1 MEKLHN
7 EPDVTRQDY
16 CAFVNELKLF
26 HQNRGTPIRQL
37 PKING
42 REIDLQ
48 KFYNT
53 VTALGGLQK
62 VIESQKWNMVAEIL
76 KLPKSCANFSLGLR
90 QIYIRYLGHYEKI
103 HFMGE
108 EPENEKNHSSESH
121 NRKLQLTL
129 FHQVPMVYNSS
140 QHDILDSVRKASGL
154 NKVFISSTDY
164 DKLCMSLL
172 CGLPNEQELA
182 LNVCTILSNEGNYM
196 LHLEQAPKLV
206 DLLLAQVGVWPKGD
220 QSLKMLYLESWK
232 DLKGRN
238 VHRFWRSTLDLENA
252 QLIQLLGLDLGVHDP
267 NDTLLNLETDP
278 GVLNVEGQRI
288 LRVALILHNLSFEK
302 NNIPVLLGNSS
313 FIRFVLLCVHSSWS
327 NLKQTAYDTLSNI
340 ASKMKLAIEKDICSR
355 IMFQTVMEGI
365 VSPDRY
371 MNIRSMD
378 ILSQL
383 CSYEPNEDIIP
394 SRLDVEVYQQMVS
407 FLTVHDI
414 MLLFYTLEA
423 LYALSD
429 LGRYACDKIV
439 CVHRCI
445 GALVSLLT
453 LEPNQYGP
461 SGQINMKIVETLVPA
476 DPDTEQETKPV
487 ISSNELTKPS
497 SPAPAASSASNDV
510 DSETFANNWLKS
522 TYEASSGYSVPR
534 NEIYAEY
541 VSFCSKA
548 GRKGV
553 VNANIF
559 ASCVKNSFPSCG
571 LKKIESGNGIIT
583 FHHDGLRKK
592 VSTTQT
598 GPPLTKNNNN
608 ANTVSKVPQSV
619 PVTCKPGQKQSHS
632 PILKA
637 QLSAPPRSGMTS
649 PPLKRSNQCASNGQK
664 SISSAVPNCMPQSS
678 TPNSSVIPTTSGSS
692 TLIKSL
698 LANKVQ
704 QRNLHRHVVPQ
715 NVSKMVIY
723 SPEKVNSLN
732 QGILG
737 SPTTVVRC
745 IRPSAM
751 TGVNI
756 NSHIRTPLHARMF
769 HNRGRTI
776 TTTSPRMLKTSAV
789 VTSKIPPKIIKQNI
803 VMSNISTA
811 RLNGVQRDV
820 QMEMCTQEEGPKS
833 SSGVNY
839 SQITQVNCVQNHVS
853 SDSSIDKDSISLD
866 SDSLQSSKDIDL
878 CNDLEKNCF
887 SKSQENSVM
896 HRFNMS
902 NEPSSSENHLTS
914 RSKPSPDGFSSPKEQ
929 IGSNVNF
936 VNSSAVSGLSVKAQS
951 VNNLP
956 KISSSILKSV
966 LGDLDTQ
973 CDDLT
978 KQQLQQLHK
987 DKICKRAPLLNGL
1000 LDRGKIP
1007 LPKDIQSNTVI
1018 QNGNKFNNVDIEL
1031 NSECKSPT
1039 KHVQSTLNSSIISV
1053 PSVNSVSSSQMNS
1066 SLLHTQS
1073 SNSHTLPSSTDSAMV
1088 PSSPSTN
1095 SAVTYVS
1102 TLNSSVSPTVL
1113 NSNILPA
1120 TAFHSNGDNLM
1131 QICTGQTTLS
1141 GTIEVQP
1148 DQKGVVRLHI
1158 ESPENSNQGSDLSSI
1173 SDITRTLECAS
1184 KAISRTNAECNT
1196 QVPYSGTCETTAT
1209 VTVITTN
1216 TSTLARTGQQVIVVN
1231 PTINQPQLHVQSP
1244 NVKFRIVHSIPKAEE
1259 SLDFV
1264 GIPRINSNQLN
1275 QIRHPV
1281 PETPSICAASLKRP
1295 SSDTGTMCAP
1305 TATKKPRIDTKT
1317 PLLEATL
1324 RLPTPV
1330 PCTVPSVSV
1339 NAKSFQDTQSFLL
1352 KSSQIDNLGS
1362 TPKLTTA
1369 KAVAVP
1375 IQNVDF
1381 PNEREAK
1388 TFSGLSSASDN
1399 PSLTS
1404 PSQVPP
1410 RSMTT
1415 TKLEY
1420 ICEWKDCGL
1429 KFSNPGSVFLHASK
1443 VHTPFCND
1451 DMVCLWEGCDSMKR
1465 RRFSLLTHLQD
1476 WHCNERVLHTQAMRR
1491 KQLSQQG
1498 KTSIPPPQMPPPH
1511 PGYAPD
1517 AALLAIRRHALQY
1530 INPKELS
1537 EEKESALT
1545 KSIRLTSA
1553 LILRNLVTHSALAR
1567 TYVRRFEP
1575 ELAYLAMSPVESART
1590 IAQCLSHL
1598 SRPHD

>member
-1 MEKLHN
+1 MFEMAS
-7 EPDVTRQDY
+7 R
-16 CAFVNELKLF
+16 
-26 HQNRGTPIRQL
+26 R
-37 PKING
+37 
-42 REIDLQ
+42 
-48 KFYNT
+48 
-53 VTALGGLQK
+53 
-62 VIESQKWNMVAEIL
+62 
-76 KLPKSCANFSLGLR
+76 KSSCV
-90 QIYIRYLGHYEKI
+90 QRYLGHYEKI

-108 EPENEKNHSSESH
+108 EPDHDKNQSSESH

-129 FHQVPMVYNSS
+129 FHQVPMVYNAL
-140 QHDILDSVRKASGL
+140 QHEVSDTARSTSGL
-154 NKVFISSTDY
+154 NQVFVSPTDY

-206 DLLLAQVGVWPKGD
+206 DLLIAQAGVWPQD
-220 QSLKMLYLESWK
+220 DNSLKMLYLENWK

-238 VHRFWRSTLDLENA
+238 MHRFWRSTLDLQNTHLA
-252 QLIQLLGLDLGVHDP
+252 QLLGLDLGEYDP
-267 NDTLLNLETDP
+267 DEKLLNLESDL
-278 GVLNVEGQRI
+278 GALNVEGQRV

-302 NNIPVLLGNSS
+302 NNVPVLVCNSS
-313 FIRFVLLCVHSSWS
+313 FIRFLLLSIHSSWA
-327 NLKQTAYDTLSNI
+327 NLKQTAYDTLANL
-340 ASKMKLAIEKDICSR
+340 ASEIKLSIEKDLCSR
-355 IMFQTVMEGI
+355 VMFQTVMDGI
-365 VSPDRY
+365 QSPDRY

-394 SRLDVEVYQQMVS
+394 SRLDVEAYQQMVS
-407 FLTVHDI
+407 FLTVHDV

-439 CVHRCI
+439 CVHRSI

-461 SGQINMKIVETLVPA
+461 SGQVKMKIVETLVPA
-476 DPDTEQETKPV
+476 ESDSEQEEKSASPAAAEQ
-487 ISSNELTKPS
+487 SASS
-497 SPAPAASSASNDV
+497 SPSPTSSSKDDV
-510 DSETFANNWLKS
+510 DSETFASNWLKS
-522 TYEASSGYSVPR
+522 TYEASAGSSMSR

-541 VSFCSKA
+541 VSYCSKA

-553 VNANIF
+553 VNANVF
-559 ASCVKNSFPSCG
+559 ANCVKNSFPQCG

-583 FHHDGLRKK
+583 FHHDGLKRKK
-592 VSTTQT
+592 VTTTQT
-598 GPPLTKNNNN
+598 GPPPSKSTNN
-608 ANTVSKVPQSV
+608 ANSFRKVPATPTTSAS
-619 PVTCKPGQKQSHS
+619 CKPGQKLTHS

-637 QLSAPPRSGMTS
+637 QLSAPPRSGVTS
-649 PPLKRSNQCASNGQK
+649 PPLKRPSQTASSGRKCASPTPVPNSVSQ
-664 SISSAVPNCMPQSS
+664 STTSSAQA
-678 TPNSSVIPTTSGSS
+678 TPTTTGSS

-704 QRNLHRHVVPQ
+704 QRNLQRQVVPQ

-723 SPEKVNSLN
+723 SPEKVAPLS
-732 QGILG
+732 QGIVG
-737 SPTTVVRC
+737 SPTTVMRCVR
-745 IRPSAM
+745 PGALSQ
-751 TGVNI
+751 VNL
-756 NSHIRTPLHARMF
+756 SSQIRTPIQARIVS
-769 HNRGRTI
+769 NKGRVI
-776 TTTSPRMLKTSAV
+776 TATPSRVIKSNPLVS
-789 VTSKIPPKIIKQNI
+789 SKMQPKLVKQTVI
-803 VMSNISTA
+803 ATAASTA

-820 QMEMCTQEEGPKS
+820 QMEVCTQDDDSKS
-833 SSGVNY
+833 TGDVTY
-839 SQITQVNCVQNHVS
+839 TQITQMNCLQNHVS
-853 SDSSIDKDSISLD
+853 NDSVADSKDSVSNDGDCLQSAKD
-866 SDSLQSSKDIDL
+866 SDVNSDFD
-878 CNDLEKNCF
+878 KNFLF
-887 SKSQENSVM
+887 SQIQENAVTY
-896 HRFNMS
+896 RLAGP
-902 NEPSSSENHLTS
+902 NELPPTS
-914 RSKPSPDGFSSPKEQ
+914 GNLLIVRSKPSTDGLSPPKEQ
-929 IGSNVNF
+929 NGSSVTF
-936 VNSSAVSGLSVKAQS
+936 VNSNSAVTGLSLVAQP
-951 VNNLP
+951 LIQP
-956 KISSSILKSV
+956 KILSSSASILKSV
-966 LGDLDTQ
+966 LGELDTQ
-973 CDDLT
+973 TDDLA
-978 KQQLQQLHK
+978 KQQQLHK

-1000 LDRGKIP
+1000 LDKGKVS
-1007 LPKDIQSNTVI
+1007 LPELQSTQLV
-1018 QNGNKFNNVDIEL
+1018 QNGSKTTSVGFEP
-1031 NSECKSPT
+1031 NSDESKSST
-1039 KHVQSTLNSSIISV
+1039 SFVQSTLNSGVIPVSSL
-1053 PSVNSVSSSQMNS
+1053 NSVVPTS
-1066 SLLHTQS
+1066 SLNSIVIPAS
-1073 SNSHTLPSSTDSAMV
+1073 SLNSVIIPASSLTSAIV
-1088 PSSPSTN
+1088 PSSSTSSLN
-1095 SAVTYVS
+1095 STVTYVS
-1102 TLNSSVSPTVL
+1102 TLNSSVTPVSVL
-1113 NSNILPA
+1113 NSAILPA

-1196 QVPYSGTCETTAT
+1196 QVPFCGACETTAT

-1216 TSTLARTGQQVIVVN
+1216 TSTLARTGQQIIVVT
-1231 PTINQPQLHVQSP
+1231 PALNQPQLHIQSP
-1244 NVKFRIVHSIPKAEE
+1244 NIKFRILHSIPKVEE
-1259 SLDFV
+1259 SVDLIGF
-1264 GIPRINSNQLN
+1264 PRVHLNQLN
-1275 QIRHPV
+1275 QLRQPS
-1281 PETPSICAASLKRP
+1281 PETPSITTASLKRP
-1295 SSDTGTMCAP
+1295 SSESMCIANDV
-1305 TATKKPRIDTKT
+1305 KKPRIDTKT

-1330 PCTVPSVSV
+1330 PCSVSASDV
-1339 NAKSFQDTQSFLL
+1339 NAKPFHEPQSFLI
-1352 KSSQIDNLGS
+1352 KSSQIENLGS

-1375 IQNVDF
+1375 VQNVDF
-1381 PNEREAK
+1381 PNEREVK

-1399 PSLTS
+1399 PSLTA

-1410 RSMTT
+1410 RSISSA
-1415 TKLEY
+1415 KLEY
-1420 ICEWKDCGL
+1420 FCEWKDCGL

-1443 VHTPFCND
+1443 VHAPLCND
-1451 DMVCLWEGCDSMKR
+1451 DMICQWEGCDSMKR

-1476 WHCNERVLHTQAMRR
+1476 WHCNERVLHTQALRR

-1498 KTSIPPPQMPPPH
+1498 KTSIAAPQMPPPH

-1553 LILRNLVTHSALAR
+1553 LILRNLVTHSSLAR

-1590 IAQCLSHL
+1590 IAQCLSQL